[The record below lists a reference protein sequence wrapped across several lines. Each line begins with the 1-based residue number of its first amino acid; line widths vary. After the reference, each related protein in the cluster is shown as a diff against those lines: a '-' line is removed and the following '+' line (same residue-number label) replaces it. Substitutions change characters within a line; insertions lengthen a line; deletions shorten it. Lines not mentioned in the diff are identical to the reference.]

1 MTESMSLLRVES
13 LRVVIH
19 AQTGLVEAVTDL
31 SFTVESGETLALVGE
46 TGSGKSMSIL
56 ALTGLIPVGVAA
68 TITGRAMFEGRDL
81 LCTSET
87 QLRAMRGRRIGMVF
101 QDPAQA
107 LNPLMTVGRQIAE
120 AVAAAGGPKGLEI
133 QLLDEVEL
141 GAVPGISRRYPHQLS
156 GGQQQR
162 VMIAIALAG
171 DPSLLIADEPT
182 TALDVAVEARILD
195 LLARLKARRSMA
207 MIIVSHDLGVVKR
220 IADRMIVL
228 RNGRAVE
235 VGDTTAVLTTPKT
248 AYTRALMAC
257 RPTLE
262 DSVARLPTLGV
273 PSPPI
278 IEKRAIQSSRV
289 LLGIHDLQVSYP
301 GVGTLAKP
309 VMAVKGVSFEIRE
322 GEALGILGES
332 GSGKSSI
339 ARSIVGLVRPSS
351 GEIRFDGAVLADT
364 GRLDRSLRRRIQ
376 YIFQDPFGALNPRLT
391 VAQLV
396 REPMLIHDVPANET
410 TIIGLLEEVGLN
422 SGHLSR
428 LPRELSGGQR
438 QRVTIARA
446 LALEP
451 ELLICDEIVSAL
463 DVSVQAQVLN
473 LLKDIQARR
482 SLTLMFISHDI
493 PVVRHMCDRIAVMQD
508 GLLIEIGA
516 RDCIIQ
522 QPSTAYTREMI
533 ALLKR

>member
-13 LRVVIH
+13 LRVAIH
-19 AQTGLVEAVTDL
+19 AQTGLVEAVADL
-31 SFTVESGETLALVGE
+31 SFTVEPGETLALVGE
-46 TGSGKSMSIL
+46 TGSGKSMSML

-68 TITGRAMFEGRDL
+68 TISGRAMFEGRDL
-81 LCTSET
+81 LCMSET
-87 QLRAMRGRRIGMVF
+87 QLRALRGRRIGMVF

-120 AVAAAGGPKGLEI
+120 AVAAAGGPKGREI

-262 DSVARLPTLGV
+262 DSVA
-273 PSPPI
+273 
-278 IEKRAIQSSRV
+278 
-289 LLGIHDLQVSYP
+289 
-301 GVGTLAKP
+301 
-309 VMAVKGVSFEIRE
+309 
-322 GEALGILGES
+322 
-332 GSGKSSI
+332 
-339 ARSIVGLVRPSS
+339 
-351 GEIRFDGAVLADT
+351 
-364 GRLDRSLRRRIQ
+364 
-376 YIFQDPFGALNPRLT
+376 
-391 VAQLV
+391 
-396 REPMLIHDVPANET
+396 
-410 TIIGLLEEVGLN
+410 
-422 SGHLSR
+422 
-428 LPRELSGGQR
+428 
-438 QRVTIARA
+438 
-446 LALEP
+446 
-451 ELLICDEIVSAL
+451 
-463 DVSVQAQVLN
+463 
-473 LLKDIQARR
+473 
-482 SLTLMFISHDI
+482 
-493 PVVRHMCDRIAVMQD
+493 
-508 GLLIEIGA
+508 
-516 RDCIIQ
+516 
-522 QPSTAYTREMI
+522 
-533 ALLKR
+533 